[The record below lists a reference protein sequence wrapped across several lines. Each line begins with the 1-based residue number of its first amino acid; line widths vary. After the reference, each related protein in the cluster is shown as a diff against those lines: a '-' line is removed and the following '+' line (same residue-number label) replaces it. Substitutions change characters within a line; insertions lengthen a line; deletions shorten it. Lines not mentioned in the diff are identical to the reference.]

1 MALRIGLYSP
11 WDLENPRSWSGVA
24 RHMADAL
31 GQTIDTEVIP
41 PVQTPDAFSERVR
54 TRLRGARGGRSLPRH
69 TMSTAKRRS
78 AALREQLDGRTGPP
92 LDALVT
98 IAASTDV
105 LDLPEGLPHIQVTD
119 ATFPAIRGFYPIATG
134 LGGRGDREG
143 FRVELAAAAGTD
155 RYIVASQWAADSLIR
170 DVGIPETRV
179 EVAPFGPGT
188 APAGHVRARRPQGA
202 LRVLAVIADWDRK
215 RGDLVVEAVKR
226 ARESTAVELTLV
238 GRAPATLP
246 DWVRCEGVVSQ
257 DQLAHIY
264 ADHDVL
270 LDLAS
275 ANAAGVV
282 MTDALASGLPVIAT
296 RVGGVESIVQDRETG
311 WLVDADRSAEQAGE
325 LLPRLTPGQVAAAS
339 AAALRDANQRL
350 TWEAW
355 AEAVVAAVHS
365 IVEAHRPLHGTVP
378 PPRQRRVV
386 MITPTLPS
394 GHGQEA
400 AGEKLVREVV
410 DFLAGRFDVTLLS
423 ALGPANERAI
433 ARGGLPP
440 YLALRS
446 GRHLFSPVLNRL
458 GLGPILGPKE
468 LISCRSVIK
477 AANVID
483 IQWQENGVLVPL
495 LRRMNP
501 GARIVVTL
509 HDVLSQR
516 FGRHR
521 DQQIHP
527 ARKAV
532 WEVRR
537 RASLVVERL
546 ILATADDVVVLS
558 EKDAALLPTGAA
570 RARVHVVP
578 PAIPGS
584 LRSARGDLSPRPDP
598 LLLFVGFMAR
608 WPNEEGMHWFVTEVL
623 PLVRYELPGA
633 RMAVAGGGLRDHVV
647 AELQASDVDV
657 LGFVDDL
664 DGLYE
669 QADLVVVP
677 LLSGAGVKFKVVEA
691 LVRGVP
697 VVTTS
702 VGNEGIHPADAAHVA
717 DDPAGFAAHVVRTLR
732 DPASAE
738 RHARM
743 AAPRAA
749 EEFGLPR
756 FHLHLDKVYQ

>member
-1 MALRIGLYSP
+1 MALHVGLYSP
-11 WDLENPRSWSGVA
+11 WNTDDPRAWSGVVA
-24 RHMADAL
+24 PMAAAL
-31 GQTIDTEVIP
+31 RERFDITVFP
-41 PVQTPDAFSERVR
+41 PVTQPDATGERLR
-54 TRLRGARGGRSLPRH
+54 TRLRGLRGQRSLPTH
-69 TMSTAKRRS
+69 TMATARLRS
-78 AALREQLDGRTGPP
+78 AALADQIRTHTGEP
-92 LDALVT
+92 LDALVA

-105 LDLPEGLPHIQVTD
+105 LSLPHDLPLIQITD
-119 ATFPAIRGFYPIATG
+119 ATFPAICGFYPIATG
-134 LGGRGDREG
+134 LGRRNEREG
-143 FRVELAAAAGTD
+143 LRVEQAGAAVTD
-155 RYIVASQWAADSLIR
+155 HFLVASDWAARSLT
-170 DVGIPETRV
+170 DVVGVAPNRV
-179 EVAPFGPGT
+179 TVAPFGPGT
-188 APAGHVRARRPQGA
+188 PPPVDVQPRNPGTT
-202 LRVLAVIADWDRK
+202 LRVLAVIADWERK
-215 RGDLVVEAVKR
+215 RGEDVVAAAER
-226 ARESTAVELTLV
+226 ARRSRDLTLTIV
-238 GRAPATLP
+238 GRAPEGLP
-246 DWVRCEGVVSQ
+246 SWVNAPGVV
-257 DQLAHIY
+257 DRARLTQLY
-264 ADHDVL
+264 RDNDVL
-270 LDLAS
+270 VDLAR

-296 RVGGVESIVQDRETG
+296 RVGGVESIIQDRETG
-311 WLVDADRSAEQAGE
+311 WLVDADRSADQAGE
-325 LLPRLTPGQVAAAS
+325 LLLRLTPGQVAAAS
-339 AAALRDANQRL
+339 AAALRDANHRL

-355 AEAVVAAVHS
+355 ANAVVAAVQS
-365 IVEAHRPLHGTVP
+365 TVKDRRPLDGAVP
-378 PPRQRRVV
+378 PPRQRRAV
-386 MITPTLPS
+386 MITPVLPS
-394 GHGQEA
+394 DRGQEA

-410 DFLAGRFDVTLLS
+410 DFLTRRFDVTLLS

-440 YLALRS
+440 YLALQS

-458 GLGPILGPKE
+458 GLGPVLGPKDV
-468 LISCRSVIK
+468 ISCRSVIE
-477 AANVID
+477 AADIID
-483 IQWQENGVLVPL
+483 IQWQENGILVPL
-495 LRRMNP
+495 LRRINP
-501 GARIVVTL
+501 RARIVVTL

-527 ARKAV
+527 ARQAV

-537 RASLVVERL
+537 RASLAVERL

-608 WPNEEGMHWFVTEVL
+608 WPNEEGMRWFVTEVL

-717 DDPAGFAAHVVRTLR
+717 DDPAGFAAHVVRMLR